1 MDSWTLTYD
10 GFDPAEE
17 SLREALTSTGNGYFC
32 ARGAAEWQEGRAP
45 HYPATYAHGVYNRE
59 STIMGGR
66 PVPNEDFVALP
77 NWLTLQLRIEGE
89 EPVRLED
96 VEVLSY
102 RHGYDA
108 RRALVWRE
116 LRFRDRAGRETALR
130 ARRFVSMARLHQGA
144 IAWDITPEGW
154 SGAVELVSAID
165 GRVTNRGVGRYAQ
178 LESRHLDP
186 VAVRRLAADMIALK
200 VRTRQSSIEIAE
212 AARTR
217 VYAHG
222 EELDVARED
231 YQTDDYIQQ
240 VLAFDVHAG
249 ETTRAEKLV
258 ALYTSHDR
266 AIDEPLA
273 NAGKSVARYLTFD
286 EALGDHERA
295 WDELWRMCDMRF
307 PADERVQFAL
317 RFHAAHVLQVCSP
330 FTALHDAGVPA
341 RGLNGEAYRGHVFWD
356 ELYVYPF
363 LNHRLPEIT
372 RELLMYRY
380 RRLDEA
386 RSAAIAAGYRGAMY
400 PWQSGSDG
408 REETQVVHLN
418 PLSGAWDPD
427 VSHLQR
433 HVNSAIVHNV
443 WSYWQATGDFH
454 FLRDYGAEMML
465 QIARFWASIAHRN
478 PEHGRWEIHGVMG
491 PDEFHTHYPG
501 AAEPGLRNN
510 AYTNAMA
517 AWVCETA
524 LEVLDLLPAGRSGG
538 LRDKLRL
545 TDDEVGTWSELST
558 GMFVPFHG
566 DGLISQFEGW
576 EDLEELD
583 WEAYRAR
590 YDNLQRLD
598 RVLRAEG
605 DDPNRYK
612 VTKQADTLM
621 LFFLF
626 PEERLAAL
634 FRRLGYEYHG
644 GMARRNVEYY
654 TERTTNGSTLSF
666 VANAGVLAPVD
677 AERSW
682 GSFRLALDADLRDVQ
697 GGTTGEGI
705 HMGLMSGTL
714 DLMQRAYAGTEV
726 DGDVLRFAPLLL
738 ARIDGLSFPMQFR
751 GTYLTVTIEGGRV
764 TAAAGIDGSSRAV
777 TIAVGDEEAELGPGD
792 SHSFAVT
799 P

>member
-1 MDSWTLTYD
+1 M
-10 GFDPAEE
+10 
-17 SLREALTSTGNGYFC
+17 
-32 ARGAAEWQEGRAP
+32 
-45 HYPATYAHGVYNRE
+45 
-59 STIMGGR
+59 
-66 PVPNEDFVALP
+66 
-77 NWLTLQLRIEGE
+77 
-89 EPVRLED
+89 
-96 VEVLSY
+96 
-102 RHGYDA
+102 
-108 RRALVWRE
+108 
-116 LRFRDRAGRETALR
+116 
-130 ARRFVSMARLHQGA
+130 
-144 IAWDITPEGW
+144 
-154 SGAVELVSAID
+154 
-165 GRVTNRGVGRYAQ
+165 
-178 LESRHLDP
+178 
-186 VAVRRLAADMIALK
+186 
-200 VRTRQSSIEIAE
+200 
-212 AARTR
+212 
-217 VYAHG
+217 
-222 EELDVARED
+222 
-231 YQTDDYIQQ
+231 
-240 VLAFDVHAG
+240 
-249 ETTRAEKLV
+249 

-433 HVNSAIVHNV
+433 HVNSAIVYNV